1 MTNHPYSSNYKQ
13 YKPLSSRLRV
23 EQPLEQPDKVTQ
35 KKRMNKPEPPPNY
48 MKPVRTSGK
57 SQGIEE
63 GSSGEVKDYLASVG
77 EDSSLTGWESH
88 AAQMLASG
96 NDDALDCF

>member
-1 MTNHPYSSNYKQ
+1 MTCSSPYKQ
-13 YKPLSSRLRV
+13 QKPISSRLRV
-23 EQPLEQPDKVTQ
+23 EQPLEPPPKVTQ
-35 KKRMNKPEPPPNY
+35 KKRMNKPEPPPAY

-77 EDSSLTGWESH
+77 EDSPLTGWESH

-96 NDDALDCF
+96 NEDALDCF